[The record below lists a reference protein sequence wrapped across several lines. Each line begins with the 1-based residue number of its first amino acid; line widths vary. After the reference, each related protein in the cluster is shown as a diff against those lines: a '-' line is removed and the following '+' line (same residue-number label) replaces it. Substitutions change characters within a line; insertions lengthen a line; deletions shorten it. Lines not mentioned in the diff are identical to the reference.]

1 MKKLPVGIQSFR
13 KIVEGDYVYVD
24 KTRFVYDLISGASYY
39 FLSRPRRFGK
49 SLLLDTMAEAFKGNK
64 ELFKGLWIYSSG
76 YNFEKHPVIRL
87 DMSNISNET
96 PEILK
101 ASIALELSNKIRA
114 EELSIPDGNPAD
126 MIKILIEELH
136 KKYNQRVVVLVD
148 EYDKPILDQLS
159 NIMIAESNREVLRG
173 FYGVLKSMDPH
184 LRFVFITGVTKF
196 TRTAIFSGLNNL
208 LDITLSAKYANIC
221 GIATDELGSYFSE
234 HIRSLSDNKNF
245 VYYDNIHDEILGWYD
260 GYSWDGES
268 KVINPFSLLCFF
280 ELQRFAGFWYASGTP
295 KFLID
300 IIKKDPGV
308 YINIKNAKATE
319 LMLDSADLA
328 RLEPVSLMFQSGY
341 LTVKDID
348 YSRGSPIYYLVIPNR
363 EVREAFNLHIISGF
377 TEGGDTSAQVAKI
390 DMEDALREGN
400 LQKVLS
406 LLKGLFASIPYN
418 LHVDVEAYYHS
429 IFYAIM
435 TVLGFN
441 VDAEVSVSKG
451 RIDSVLEL
459 GDKVYIIEFKYV
471 KCDAD
476 ASAEDKKKL
485 VEKALEEGMTQIK
498 SKGYYDKYAG
508 SGKSIHLAAFAFIGR
523 DAIEM
528 KAEIYG

>member
-1 MKKLPVGIQSFR
+1 MKKLPVGIQNLREIISD
-13 KIVEGDYVYVD
+13 GYVYVD
-24 KTRFVYDLISGASYY
+24 KTEHVYNLINGAKYY

-64 ELFKGLWIYSSG
+64 ELFNGLWIYSSD
-76 YNFEKHPVIRL
+76 YSFEKFPVIRL
-87 DMSNISNET
+87 DMSKIANQT

-101 ASIALELSNKIRA
+101 TSISLNLSRIAK
-114 EELSIPDGNPAD
+114 EEALSISNDIPSDSF
-126 MIKILIEELH
+126 ICLIEELY
-136 KKYNQRVVVLVD
+136 KKYNQRVVVLID

-159 NIMIAESNREVLRG
+159 NIEIAEANREVLRG
-173 FYGVLKSMDPH
+173 FYGILKAMDPH

-221 GIATDELGSYFSE
+221 GIATDELGSYFGE

-245 VYYDNIHDEILGWYD
+245 AFYENIHDEILGWYD

-319 LMLDSADLA
+319 FMLDSADLA
-328 RLEPVSLMFQSGY
+328 RLEPVSLMFQTGY

-348 YSRGSPIYYLVIPNR
+348 YSMGSPIYDLVIPNR

-377 TEGGDTSAQVAKI
+377 TEGNESQAIMARIEMLKALHDGDLS
-390 DMEDALREGN
+390 
-400 LQKVLS
+400 KVLS

-435 TVLGFN
+435 TVLGFD

-476 ASAEDKKKL
+476 ASAEDKINFS
-485 VEKALEEGMTQIK
+485 EKALEDGMAQIK
-498 SKGYYDKYAG
+498 SKGYYDKYIG

-528 KAEIYG
+528 KAETYG